1 MSSALATC
9 APGLSERVERVRRE
23 LARENVDALIVYN
36 NDPHLSEYLPDRWQA
51 RQWLSGFKGSAGI
64 VAITAERA
72 AIFVDSRYL
81 ILAEQAFAG
90 TPVEVHLI
98 GPANPAP
105 HLDWLEQCVRGNGTV
120 LADGHALEVREYRA
134 LSARLGV
141 TGVQLRTDIDLF
153 DTVWEDRPPEPAGP
167 VWFHEAAEVIQ
178 PATEKLA
185 RLREEMHQ
193 HGATHHFISALDEI
207 AWITN
212 LRGSDIEHNPLFA
225 AHLMVTVDDAI
236 LFTPERE
243 FDAPALEALRAADIR
258 AEPYAAATDVI
269 RQLPANAAILLDPKR
284 ITWGFHAAI
293 PDHCRIIEAI
303 NPAALLK
310 RVKRP
315 AEVASF
321 RETMIEDGVALV
333 RFQAE
338 FEESMARGE
347 RWTEWT
353 VHERLTHMRA
363 QSPLFRGLS
372 FPTCAGFNPNGAIP
386 HYSVAPESA
395 LDITGDGLLLIDSG
409 GQYLGGT
416 TDVCRVWAI
425 GKPTDAM
432 RRDATVAMRG
442 LIAISTAKFPAG
454 IPGPMIDAIARAPLW
469 AEGLDYFHGTGHGVG
484 CFLGVHELPTLLSG
498 RMVEPGMEYVPG
510 VVSAIEPGVYRPGQY
525 GVRHENIAVVVDAG
539 ETKFGRFAG
548 FETLTLC
555 PFDRRCL
562 IPDRLDQREAAWLD
576 AYHRMVRERLAPRL
590 EGRALAWLLRHTGPL
605 LGH

>member
-1 MSSALATC
+1 MSIALATC

-64 VAITAERA
+64 VAITAERT

-90 TPVEVHLI
+90 TSVEVHLI

-105 HLDWLEQCVRGNGTV
+105 HLDWLEECVPRGGTV
-120 LADGHALEVREYRA
+120 LADGHALEVRECRA
-134 LSARLGV
+134 LSARLDAAEIR
-141 TGVQLRTDIDLF
+141 LRTDLDVF
-153 DTVWEDRPPEPAGP
+153 DIVWPDRPAVPAGP
-167 VWFHEAAEVIQ
+167 VWFHASAETVQ
-178 PATEKLA
+178 PTTEKVA
-185 RLREEMHQ
+185 RLREEMRRS
-193 HGATHHFISALDEI
+193 GASHHFISALDEI

-212 LRGSDIEHNPLFA
+212 LRGSDIEHNPLFV
-225 AHLMVTVDDAI
+225 AHLMVTADDAI
-236 LFTPERE
+236 LFTPERH
-243 FDAPALEALRAADIR
+243 FDAPALGALRAANIR
-258 AEPYAAATDVI
+258 IEPYADASLM
-269 RQLPANAAILLDPKR
+269 RSQLPPDATILIDPKR
-284 ITWGFHAAI
+284 TTWGFHAAI

-338 FEESMARGE
+338 FEESTARGE
-347 RWTEWT
+347 QWTEWT

-372 FPTCAGFNPNGAIP
+372 FPTCAGFNSNGAIP
-386 HYSVAPESA
+386 HYSVAPDSA
-395 LDITGDGLLLIDSG
+395 LEITGDGLLLIDSG

-425 GKPTDAM
+425 GQPTDAM

-442 LIAISTAKFPAG
+442 LIAISTAKFPSG
-454 IPGPMIDAIARAPLW
+454 MPGPMIDAIARAPLW
-469 AEGLDYFHGTGHGVG
+469 AEGLNYFHGTGHGVA

-498 RMVEPGMEYVPG
+498 RMVEPGMEYEPG

-525 GVRHENIAVVVDAG
+525 GVRHENIAVVIDAG
-539 ETKFGRFAG
+539 ETEFGRFAA

-562 IPDRLDQREAAWLD
+562 MPDLLDQREITWLD
-576 AYHRMVRERLAPRL
+576 AYHMTVRERLAPRL
-590 EGRALAWLLRHTGPL
+590 EGPALDWLLRHTEPL
-605 LGH
+605 